1 MYAGR
6 EEKNQTNVE
15 KNIKF
20 LVSWDS
26 KETTPGSSPTPNTNM
41 LVTLPLDENLSPR
54 SLAALFAKRQRGGD
68 KLKSLIAPTTNEF
81 GEWRPAV
88 VDEENVINNDSNNS
102 PSLAFNK
109 SSSLSTLM
117 KKEKKQGTKQP
128 KNHLKANREALKSR
142 ALANKNVVQ
151 ERKAKEELQLQKRD
165 REKQKLFGN
174 VRSKIF
180 DPNSSSSSSPS
191 SAVSSS
197 NEGGGGGRCHSA
209 ATTTSSTAPS
219 SSSTDSQSITFG
231 TKIPANLLSNQTTTT
246 MSSVVGN
253 TVSSSP
259 SISGRHKSYGK
270 IPKYI
275 SDRKARIEQEARDMQ
290 YCKDNAPPK
299 PGLVLLQESDRL
311 DTLHMLERNEQ
322 EARKILDSIPFRMNE
337 QRATRIRQTVEY
349 RLAEIE
355 ETRKM
360 FSVGKVFVTK

>member
-1 MYAGR
+1 MY
-6 EEKNQTNVE
+6 
-15 KNIKF
+15 
-20 LVSWDS
+20 S
-26 KETTPGSSPTPNTNM
+26 KETTPGLTPNNM

-68 KLKSLIAPTTNEF
+68 GLKSLIAPTTNEF
-81 GEWRPAV
+81 GEWQPAV

-102 PSLAFNK
+102 PSAFNK
-109 SSSLSTLM
+109 SSSLRTLM

-231 TKIPANLLSNQTTTT
+231 TKIPANLLSNQTTT

-253 TVSSSP
+253 TVS
-259 SISGRHKSYGK
+259 SGRHKSYGK

-290 YCKDNAPPK
+290 YRKDNAPPK

-311 DTLHMLERNEQ
+311 DTLHMLEKNEQ

>member
-1 MYAGR
+1 
-6 EEKNQTNVE
+6 
-15 KNIKF
+15 
-20 LVSWDS
+20 
-26 KETTPGSSPTPNTNM
+26 
-41 LVTLPLDENLSPR
+41 
-54 SLAALFAKRQRGGD
+54 
-68 KLKSLIAPTTNEF
+68 
-81 GEWRPAV
+81 
-88 VDEENVINNDSNNS
+88 
-102 PSLAFNK
+102 
-109 SSSLSTLM
+109 M

-191 SAVSSS
+191 SAVSS
-197 NEGGGGGRCHSA
+197 
-209 ATTTSSTAPS
+209 TSSTAPS

>member
-1 MYAGR
+1 
-6 EEKNQTNVE
+6 
-15 KNIKF
+15 
-20 LVSWDS
+20 
-26 KETTPGSSPTPNTNM
+26 M

-68 KLKSLIAPTTNEF
+68 GLKSLIAPTTNEF

-191 SAVSSS
+191 SAVSS
-197 NEGGGGGRCHSA
+197 
-209 ATTTSSTAPS
+209 TSSTAPS

-299 PGLVLLQESDRL
+299 PGLVLLQETDRL